1 VVLQGSATGRP
12 LYYFD
17 LNWQEYQTWNNGV
30 LNWFV
35 ERNYANNPWTTI
47 GTTGMNRNFRDDK
60 LDFDWGGYWY
70 RVTAIENMQG
80 VGRSPYASQSN
91 WIYLYQPP
99 ELWVPNAFTRNE
111 DNLNDV
117 WGTVPV
123 FVRNYHMRV
132 YDRWGQ
138 KVWESTD
145 KKRQWDG
152 KVNEREAQD
161 GVFAWYVIFDGWDNK
176 TYKMKGTVTV
186 IH

>member
-1 VVLQGSATGRP
+1 
-12 LYYFD
+12 
-17 LNWQEYQTWNNGV
+17 
-30 LNWFV
+30 
-35 ERNYANNPWTTI
+35 
-47 GTTGMNRNFRDDK
+47 
-60 LDFDWGGYWY
+60 
-70 RVTAIENMQG
+70 
-80 VGRSPYASQSN
+80 
-91 WIYLYQPP
+91 
-99 ELWVPNAFTRNE
+99 
-111 DNLNDV
+111 
-117 WGTVPV
+117 
-123 FVRNYHMRV
+123 MRV